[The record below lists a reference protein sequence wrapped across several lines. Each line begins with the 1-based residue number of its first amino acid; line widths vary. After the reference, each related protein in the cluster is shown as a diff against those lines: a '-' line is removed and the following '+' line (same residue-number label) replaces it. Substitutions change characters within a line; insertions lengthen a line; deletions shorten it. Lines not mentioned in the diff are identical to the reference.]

1 MPSSH
6 CVTAKC
12 SYSEIPVNP
21 QHAPTL
27 TALVTECTGYA
38 EAKKRESPNGYK
50 GSHQYQLQMILDEF
64 GSYMLTE
71 IDAKRVRDFADKR
84 RLKVKEATLHRD
96 LAVLKA
102 ILNKAKNE
110 GDLVKLP
117 VFPKVKLPKGR
128 TRWLTL
134 AEEQRLLNA
143 APKRLRLL
151 IAFALDT
158 GGRRSELFKLDWR
171 YVDLPN
177 GRVTFIETKNGEDR
191 SVRLTERALHIL
203 VAKNSGPVFTYNGRP
218 LKDVKTAYDRARK
231 KAGLEDVR
239 FHDLRH
245 TFASRLVQQ
254 GLPLYDVMHM
264 TGHKSLTMVQRYSHL
279 APEFQE
285 RAIVALNSYGHDL
298 GTLGLESPK
307 EDETP
312 NGQNPKV
319 SLGVLMVEPIGI
331 EPTTSTLPVLRSP
344 N

>member
-1 MPSSH
+1 MEHHFGVIPD
-6 CVTAKC
+6 VPFRDALLRYAK
-12 SYSEIPVNP
+12 
-21 QHAPTL
+21 
-27 TALVTECTGYA
+27 
-38 EAKKRESPNGYK
+38 AKKREHPNGYK

-64 GSYMLTE
+64 GAYMLTE
-71 IDAKRVRDFADKR
+71 IDAKLIRGFADKR
-84 RLKVKEATLHRD
+84 REKVKEATLHRD

-110 GDLVKLP
+110 DDLVTLP

-134 AEEQRLLNA
+134 AEEHRLLNA
-143 APKRLRLL
+143 APKRLKLL

-203 VAKNSGPVFTYNGRP
+203 LAIGPKDSGPVFTYNGKP

-307 EDETP
+307 EDETLD
-312 NGQNPKV
+312 GQNPKV
-319 SLGVLMVEPIGI
+319 SLGVLMVEPRGI
-331 EPTTSTLPVLRSP
+331 EPLTSTLPVLRSP